1 MIPLYPFPLQLVIQK
16 LQEEKHMKSN
26 DDDIKYQDDNLDRTE
41 DEYKETVCESIG
53 INSSYEAAHKLEL
66 LIKLDNTNACRE
78 NNEISSKV
86 EAKIL
91 ELLDKL

>member
-1 MIPLYPFPLQLVIQK
+1 MIPLYPFPLQSVIQK
-16 LQEEKHMKSN
+16 LQEEQHMKSN
-26 DDDIKYQDDNLDRTE
+26 DDEIKYQDDNLDHTE
-41 DEYKETVCESIG
+41 DDYKETACESVG
-53 INSSYEAAHKLEL
+53 INSSYETKHKLEL

-78 NNEISSKV
+78 NNEIAGKV